1 MVLSLRRRQKG
12 YSTGGMYKMSE
23 TGNLGKKKKS
33 LISSIMLLCGA
44 VAVVAAIGIGG
55 NSIFSIQSMSK
66 SSYLTY
72 EEAVDEGYK
81 AEIKSQV
88 QSAIAVIQSEYDKF
102 QAGEKTEEEAQRDA
116 KNCVRAMRYRDDQ
129 SGYFW
134 IDGLDYVLV
143 MHAVLTEQEGD
154 NRKDLQDQN
163 GIMITQSVVNVCR
176 SADKG
181 GYNEFYFTKSDG
193 VTVAPKIAYSEL
205 FEPWGWCVC
214 TGNYVDDMNAAKDIV
229 RQELDRDYISVVIRF
244 NVVFILAILIAL
256 AGAFVVGKR
265 IVAPLKR
272 IQEFAQK
279 LSEGN
284 LTTSVDVRTRNEIG
298 QTADALHV
306 AQENMRS
313 LLQGITEVSNGVG
326 KALGNFDTS
335 FNNMKESISQV
346 STAVESIAQN
356 VTKQASSTDEANG
369 NVVMMADQINHTGAE
384 VTSLNQN
391 ADEMNRISEQS
402 MATLKQL
409 IEISSKTRQRI
420 SAMAEQTASTNK
432 SVEQI
437 HVAANLINEISD
449 QTSLLALNAS
459 IEAARAGEAGKGFSV
474 VADEIAKLASQSTN
488 SVEEIGKTVVEL
500 QSNAEKSVIVMKE
513 INEAVELQVNSLTET
528 QHIMEKLNQEL
539 TNCFASVNSIDA
551 MTQEIDSQRA
561 NVTGTLSVLNDLAQD
576 NASVAEETSAMST
589 ELAGMVD
596 DSSRLVE
603 DLEGKVETLIKDVN
617 EFTL

>member
-1 MVLSLRRRQKG
+1 
-12 YSTGGMYKMSE
+12 MSE
-23 TGNLGKKKKS
+23 TGNLGKKKTS

-44 VAVVAAIGIGG
+44 VAAVAAIGIGG
-55 NSIFSIQSMSK
+55 NSILSIRSMAV
-66 SSYLTY
+66 SSYETY
-72 EEAVDEGYK
+72 EEAVAEGYK
-81 AEIKSQV
+81 TEIKSQV
-88 QSAIAVIQSEYDKF
+88 QSAIAVIQNEYDMF
-102 QAGEKTEEEAQRDA
+102 QAGEKTEEEAQEDA
-116 KNCVRAMRYRDDQ
+116 KNFVRAMRYRDDQ

-134 IDGLDYVLV
+134 IDGMDCVLV

-154 NRKDLQDQN
+154 NRKDLKDQN
-163 GIMITQSVVNVCR
+163 GVMITQSVVSVCN
-176 SADKG
+176 SPEKG

-193 VTVAPKIAYSEL
+193 VTVAPKIAYSQL
-205 FEPWGWCVC
+205 FEPWGWAVC
-214 TGNYVDDMNAAKDIV
+214 TGNYVDDMNATKAIV
-229 RQELDRDYISVVIRF
+229 KQELDAEYMGVLIRS
-244 NVVFILAILIAL
+244 NAVFIATILVAL

-265 IVAPLKR
+265 LVAPLKK
-272 IQEFAQK
+272 IQGFAQN

-284 LTTSVDVRTRNEIG
+284 LTTSVEVRTRNEIG
-298 QTADALHV
+298 QTADALLV
-306 AQENMRS
+306 AQGNMRS

-326 KALGNFDTS
+326 SALGNFDKA

-346 STAVESIAQN
+346 SIAVDSIAEN
-356 VTKQASSTDEANG
+356 VTKQAASTDEANG
-369 NVVMMADQINHTGAE
+369 NVVVMADQIDQTGTE
-384 VTSLNQN
+384 VASLNRN

-402 MATLKQL
+402 MNTLKQL
-409 IEISSKTRQRI
+409 LDISSKTRQSI
-420 SAMAEQTASTNK
+420 SAMAEQTASTNQ

-500 QSNAEKSVIVMKE
+500 QSNAEKSVVVMRE

-528 QHIMEKLNQEL
+528 QHIMERLHEEL
-539 TNCFASVNSIDA
+539 VNCFTSVHSIDA
-551 MTQEIDSQRA
+551 MTQEIDGQRA

-589 ELAGMVD
+589 EL
-596 DSSRLVE
+596 SRVVNDANQLVE
-603 DLEGKVETLIKDVN
+603 DLEGKVQLLINDMSK
-617 EFTL
+617 FTL

>member
-1 MVLSLRRRQKG
+1 MN
-12 YSTGGMYKMSE
+12 E
-23 TGNLGKKKKS
+23 TGNLGKKKRS

-44 VAVVAAIGIGG
+44 VAAVTAIGIGV
-55 NSIFSIQSMSK
+55 NSIFSIRSMSI
-66 SSYLTY
+66 SSYETY

-102 QAGEKTEEEAQRDA
+102 QAGEKTEEEAQEDA

-134 IDGLDYVLV
+134 IDGMDYVLV

-154 NRKDLQDQN
+154 NRKDLKDQN
-163 GIMITQSVVNVCR
+163 GIMITQSVVSVCN

-193 VTVAPKIAYSEL
+193 VTVAPKIAYSQL
-205 FEPWGWCVC
+205 FEPWGWAVC
-214 TGNYVDDMNAAKDIV
+214 TGNYVDDMNAAKNIV
-229 RQELDRDYISVVIRF
+229 KKELDREYMGVLIRS
-244 NVVFILAILIAL
+244 NAVFIFAIVVAL
-256 AGAFVVGKR
+256 AGAFAVGKK
-265 IVAPLKR
+265 IVAPLKK
-272 IQEFAQK
+272 IQGLAQK

-284 LTTSVDVRTRNEIG
+284 LTTHVDVRTRNEIG
-298 QTADALHV
+298 QTADALHR
-306 AQENMRS
+306 AQENMRG

-326 KALGNFDTS
+326 NALGNFDAA

-346 STAVESIAQN
+346 SVAVESIAEN

-369 NVVMMADQINHTGAE
+369 NVVTMADQINQTGTE
-384 VTSLNQN
+384 VSSLNHN
-391 ADEMNRISEQS
+391 ADEMNRISKQS
-402 MATLKQL
+402 METLKQL
-409 IEISSKTRQRI
+409 LEISSRTRLSI
-420 SAMAEQTASTNK
+420 SAMAEQTESTNK

-500 QSNAEKSVIVMKE
+500 QGNAEKSVAVMKE
-513 INEAVELQVNSLTET
+513 INEAVELQVKSLMET

-539 TNCFASVNSIDA
+539 ENCFASVQSIDV
-551 MTQEIDSQRA
+551 MTQGIDSQRA

-576 NASVAEETSAMST
+576 NASVAEETSAMSM
-589 ELAGMVD
+589 ELARMVD
-596 DSSRLVE
+596 DSSQIVE
-603 DLEGKVETLIKDVN
+603 DLEGKVETLIKDVSQ
-617 EFTL
+617 FSL

>member
-1 MVLSLRRRQKG
+1 
-12 YSTGGMYKMSE
+12 MSE
-23 TGNLGKKKKS
+23 TGNLGKKKRS

-44 VAVVAAIGIGG
+44 VAAVAAIGIGG

-102 QAGEKTEEEAQRDA
+102 QAGEKNEEEAQEDA

-163 GIMITQSVVNVCR
+163 GVMITQSVVNVCK

-181 GYNEFYFTKSDG
+181 GYNEFNFTKSDG
-193 VTVAPKIAYSEL
+193 VTVAPKIAYSQL

-229 RQELDRDYISVVIRF
+229 RQQLDSDYISVVIRS

-256 AGAFVVGKR
+256 VGAFIVGKR
-265 IVAPLKR
+265 LVAPLKR

-279 LSEGN
+279 ISEGN
-284 LTTSVDVRTRNEIG
+284 LTTSVNVRTRNEIG

-313 LLQGITEVSNGVG
+313 LLQGITEISNGVG
-326 KALGNFDTS
+326 NALGNFDTA

-369 NVVMMADQINHTGAE
+369 NVVTMADQINHTGAE

-576 NASVAEETSAMST
+576 NASVAEETSAMSA
-589 ELAGMVD
+589 ELARMVD
-596 DSSRLVE
+596 DSSQIVE
-603 DLEGKVETLIKDVN
+603 DLEGKVETLIKDVS

>member
-44 VAVVAAIGIGG
+44 VAAVAAIGIGG

-229 RQELDRDYISVVIRF
+229 RQELDRDYISVVIRS

>member
-1 MVLSLRRRQKG
+1 
-12 YSTGGMYKMSE
+12 MSE
-23 TGNLGKKKKS
+23 TGNLGKKKTS

-44 VAVVAAIGIGG
+44 VAAVAAIGIGG
-55 NSIFSIQSMSK
+55 NSILSIRSMAV
-66 SSYLTY
+66 SSYETY

-81 AEIKSQV
+81 TEIKSQV
-88 QSAIAVIQSEYDKF
+88 QSAIAVIQNEYDMF
-102 QAGEKTEEEAQRDA
+102 QAGEKTEEEAQEDA
-116 KNCVRAMRYRDDQ
+116 KNFVRAMRYRDDQ

-134 IDGLDYVLV
+134 IDGMDCVLV

-154 NRKDLQDQN
+154 NRKDLKDQN
-163 GIMITQSVVNVCR
+163 GVMITQSVVSVCN
-176 SADKG
+176 SPEKG

-193 VTVAPKIAYSEL
+193 VTVAPKIAYSQL
-205 FEPWGWCVC
+205 FEPWGWAVC
-214 TGNYVDDMNAAKDIV
+214 TGNYVDDMNATKAIV
-229 RQELDRDYISVVIRF
+229 KQELDAEYMGVLIRS
-244 NVVFILAILIAL
+244 NAVFIATILVAL

-265 IVAPLKR
+265 LVAPLKK
-272 IQEFAQK
+272 IQGFAQN

-284 LTTSVDVRTRNEIG
+284 LTTSVEVRTRNEIG
-298 QTADALHV
+298 QTADALLV
-306 AQENMRS
+306 AQGNMRS

-326 KALGNFDTS
+326 SALGNFDKA

-346 STAVESIAQN
+346 SIAVDSIAEN
-356 VTKQASSTDEANG
+356 VTKQAASTDEANG
-369 NVVMMADQINHTGAE
+369 NVVVMADQIDQTGTE
-384 VTSLNQN
+384 VASLNRN

-402 MATLKQL
+402 MNTLKQL
-409 IEISSKTRQRI
+409 LDISSKTRQSI
-420 SAMAEQTASTNK
+420 SAMAEQTASTNQ

-500 QSNAEKSVIVMKE
+500 QSNAEKSVVVMKE

-528 QHIMEKLNQEL
+528 QHIMERLHEEL
-539 TNCFASVNSIDA
+539 VNCFTSVHSIDA
-551 MTQEIDSQRA
+551 MTQEIDGQRA

-589 ELAGMVD
+589 EL
-596 DSSRLVE
+596 SRVVNDANQLVE
-603 DLEGKVETLIKDVN
+603 DLEGKVQLLINDMSK
-617 EFTL
+617 FTL

>member
-1 MVLSLRRRQKG
+1 
-12 YSTGGMYKMSE
+12 MSE
-23 TGNLGKKKKS
+23 AGNMGKKKTS

-55 NSIFSIQSMSK
+55 NSIFSIRSLSVF
-66 SSYLTY
+66 SYETY

-102 QAGEKTEEEAQRDA
+102 QSGEKTEEEAQEDA
-116 KNCVRAMRYRDDQ
+116 KNFVRAMRYRDDQ

-134 IDGLDYVLV
+134 IDGMDCVLV
-143 MHAVLTEQEGD
+143 VHAVLTEQEGD
-154 NRKDLQDQN
+154 NRKDLKDQN
-163 GIMITQSVVNVCR
+163 GVMITQSVVNVCN

-193 VTVAPKIAYSEL
+193 VTVAPKIAYSQL
-205 FEPWGWCVC
+205 FEPWGWAVC

-229 RQELDRDYISVVIRF
+229 KDELDMEYRNVLIRS
-244 NVVFILAILIAL
+244 NVVFILAIVIAL
-256 AGAFVVGKR
+256 AGAFAVGKK
-265 IVAPLKR
+265 IVAPLRK
-272 IQEFAQK
+272 IQGFAQK

-284 LTTSVDVRTRNEIG
+284 LTTRVDVRTRNEIG

-306 AQENMRS
+306 AQENMRR

-326 KALGNFDTS
+326 SALGNFDKA

-346 STAVESIAQN
+346 STAVESIAEN
-356 VTKQASSTDEANG
+356 VTKQASSTDEATG
-369 NVVMMADQINHTGAE
+369 SVVTMADQINHTGTE
-384 VTSLNQN
+384 VKSLNQN

-402 MATLKQL
+402 MKTLKKL
-409 IEISSKTRQRI
+409 IEICSETRVRI
-420 SAMAEQTASTNK
+420 AAMADQTVNTNK

-459 IEAARAGEAGKGFSV
+459 IEAARAGEAGRGFSV
-474 VADEIAKLASQSTN
+474 VADEIAKLASQSAN
-488 SVEEIGKTVVEL
+488 SVGEIGKTVVEL
-500 QSNAEKSVIVMKE
+500 QNNAEKSVVVMQE

-528 QHIMEKLNQEL
+528 QHIMEQLNQEL
-539 TNCFASVNSIDA
+539 ENCFASVQSIDA
-551 MTQEIDSQRA
+551 MTQEIDSHRE
-561 NVTGTLSVLNDLAQD
+561 NVTGTLAVLNDLAQD

-596 DSSRLVE
+596 DSSHIVE
-603 DLEGKVETLIKDVN
+603 ELGGKVTTLIQNVSQ
-617 EFTL
+617 FSL

>member
-1 MVLSLRRRQKG
+1 
-12 YSTGGMYKMSE
+12 MSE
-23 TGNLGKKKKS
+23 TGNLGKKKRS

-44 VAVVAAIGIGG
+44 VAAVAAIGIGG

-102 QAGEKTEEEAQRDA
+102 QAGEKTEEEAQEDA

-163 GIMITQSVVNVCR
+163 GVMITQSVVNVCK

-181 GYNEFYFTKSDG
+181 GYNEFNFTKSDG
-193 VTVAPKIAYSEL
+193 VTVAPKIAYSQL

-229 RQELDRDYISVVIRF
+229 RQQLDSDYISVVIRS

-256 AGAFVVGKR
+256 VGAFIVGKR
-265 IVAPLKR
+265 LVAPLKR

-279 LSEGN
+279 ISEGN
-284 LTTSVDVRTRNEIG
+284 LTTSVNVRTRNEIG

-313 LLQGITEVSNGVG
+313 LLQGITEISNGVG
-326 KALGNFDTS
+326 NALGNFDTA

-369 NVVMMADQINHTGAE
+369 NVVTMADQINHTGAE

-576 NASVAEETSAMST
+576 NASVAEETSAMSA
-589 ELAGMVD
+589 ELARMVD
-596 DSSRLVE
+596 DSSQIVE
-603 DLEGKVETLIKDVN
+603 DLEGKVETLIKDVS

>member
-1 MVLSLRRRQKG
+1 MN
-12 YSTGGMYKMSE
+12 E

-44 VAVVAAIGIGG
+44 VAAVAAIGIGG
-55 NSIFSIQSMSK
+55 NSILSIRSMST
-66 SSYLTY
+66 SSYETY

-81 AEIKSQV
+81 TEIKSQV
-88 QSAIAVIQSEYDKF
+88 QSAISVIQSEYDKF
-102 QAGEKTEEEAQRDA
+102 QSGEKTEAEAQEDA
-116 KNCVRAMRYRDDQ
+116 RNFVRAMRYRDDQ

-134 IDGLDYVLV
+134 IDGMDYVLV
-143 MHAVLTEQEGD
+143 MHAVLTDQEGD
-154 NRKDLQDQN
+154 NRKDLKDQN
-163 GIMITQSVVNVCR
+163 GVMITQSVVNVCK

-193 VTVAPKIAYSEL
+193 VTVAPKIAYSQL
-205 FEPWGWCVC
+205 FEPWGWAVC
-214 TGNYVDDMNAAKDIV
+214 TGNYVDDMNAAKGVV
-229 RQELDRDYISVVIRF
+229 RDELDKEYMGVVIRS
-244 NVVFILAILIAL
+244 NVVFIFTIVIAL
-256 AGAFVVGKR
+256 VGAFVVGKR
-265 IVAPLKR
+265 IVAPLKK
-272 IQEFAQK
+272 IQGFAQK

-284 LTTSVDVRTRNEIG
+284 LTTHVDIRTRNEIG

-306 AQENMRS
+306 AQENMRG

-326 KALGNFDTS
+326 DSLGNFDKS

-346 STAVESIAQN
+346 SIAVESIAEN

-369 NVVMMADQINHTGAE
+369 NVVTMAEQINHTGTE
-384 VTSLNQN
+384 VKSLNQN

-402 MATLKQL
+402 METLKQL
-409 IEISSKTRQRI
+409 IEICSKTRVRI

-500 QSNAEKSVIVMKE
+500 QNNAEKSVVVMKE

-528 QHIMEKLNQEL
+528 QHIMERLNQEL
-539 TNCFASVNSIDA
+539 VNCFASVQSIDA
-551 MTQEIDSQRA
+551 MTQEIDGQRE
-561 NVTGTLSVLNDLAQD
+561 NVTGTLSLLNDLAQD

-589 ELAGMVD
+589 ELAKMVD
-596 DSSRLVE
+596 DSSQIVD
-603 DLEGKVETLIKDVN
+603 DLEGKVETLIQDVN
-617 EFTL
+617 KFSL

>member
-23 TGNLGKKKKS
+23 TGNLGKKKRS

-44 VAVVAAIGIGG
+44 VAAVAAIGIGG

-102 QAGEKTEEEAQRDA
+102 QAGEKTEEEAQEDA

-163 GIMITQSVVNVCR
+163 GVMITQSVVNVCR

-205 FEPWGWCVC
+205 FEPWGWCIS

-229 RQELDRDYISVVIRF
+229 RQQLDSDYISVVIRS

-256 AGAFVVGKR
+256 AGAFIVGKR
-265 IVAPLKR
+265 LVAPLKR

-279 LSEGN
+279 ISEGN
-284 LTTSVDVRTRNEIG
+284 LTTSVNVRTRNEIG

-313 LLQGITEVSNGVG
+313 LLQGITEISNGVG
-326 KALGNFDTS
+326 NALGNFDTA

-369 NVVMMADQINHTGAE
+369 NVVTMADQINHTGAE

-539 TNCFASVNSIDA
+539 ANCFVSVNSIDA

-576 NASVAEETSAMST
+576 NASVAEETSAMSA
-589 ELAGMVD
+589 ELARMVD
-596 DSSRLVE
+596 DSSQIVE
-603 DLEGKVETLIKDVN
+603 DLEGKVETLIKDVS